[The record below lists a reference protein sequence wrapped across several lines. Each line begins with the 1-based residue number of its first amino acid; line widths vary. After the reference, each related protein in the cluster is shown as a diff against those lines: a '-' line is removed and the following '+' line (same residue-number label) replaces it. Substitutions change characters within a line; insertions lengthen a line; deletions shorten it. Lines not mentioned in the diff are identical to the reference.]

1 MRGAS
6 FVQQHPGG
14 GDHARS
20 DPFEVIG
27 VHLHPHHI
35 VLLVVHEHRG
45 AHASQGFRQGRSGST
60 VQKSHG
66 LMRPGIYRHGGREG
80 ARGAGNKGDAE
91 VFHQGVLAQC
101 IGKGELFVVEHAAKV
116 ALTDLCG
123 AMSEE
128 HKKRLLLVEDEET
141 LRSTLRMNFE
151 LEGYDVTTA
160 VRGSEAL
167 DRIHGAHFDGIVLDV
182 MLPDVD
188 GFTICE
194 TIRIEGDRTPVLFL
208 TARTT
213 PADRVRGLRTGD
225 DYLGKPFDLRE
236 LLLRVEKLVS
246 RSRTEAV
253 PQASGLRTFGTNT
266 VDFDRY
272 EITGQ
277 RGLRKRL
284 TQREVML
291 LRLLTER
298 AGEVV
303 SREEILQKVWG
314 YDVFPTTRTIDNFI
328 VSFRK
333 YFEVNPQSPKHFM
346 SIRGVGYL
354 FVD

>member
-1 MRGAS
+1 M
-6 FVQQHPGG
+6 
-14 GDHARS
+14 
-20 DPFEVIG
+20 
-27 VHLHPHHI
+27 
-35 VLLVVHEHRG
+35 
-45 AHASQGFRQGRSGST
+45 
-60 VQKSHG
+60 
-66 LMRPGIYRHGGREG
+66 
-80 ARGAGNKGDAE
+80 
-91 VFHQGVLAQC
+91 
-101 IGKGELFVVEHAAKV
+101 
-116 ALTDLCG
+116 
-123 AMSEE
+123 EE
-128 HKKRLLLVEDEET
+128 ERRKRLLLVEDEET

-167 DRIHGAHFDGIVLDV
+167 ERIRGARFDGIVLDV

-194 TIRIEGDRTPVLFL
+194 TIRLEGDRTPVLFL

-213 PADRVRGLRTGD
+213 PADRVRGLRAGD
-225 DYLGKPFDLRE
+225 DYLGKPFDLQE
-236 LLLRVEKLVS
+236 LLLRVQKLAA
-246 RSRTEAV
+246 RSDAGGPVTV
-253 PQASGLRTFGTNT
+253 PAKRTFGTNS
-266 VDFDRY
+266 VDFETY
-272 EITGQ
+272 EIVGQ

-333 YFEVNPQSPKHFM
+333 YFEVDPQSPKHFR
-346 SIRGVGYL
+346 SIRGVGYT